1 MTEPEDRLVHSLFH
15 KVMVLFHQPT
25 GWPGWLVLA
34 TAALLALVAGGV
46 WWLVGTGTTLALL
59 VAAVQF
65 LFILGDATILWTL
78 PRLGISFGPWRG
90 QLFPLATPRILATV
104 LFAAAA
110 VWFGREWGLGL
121 ALLVQLIGSA
131 ALIWGALVE
140 PVQLQL
146 TSLTITTD
154 RLPPSARPW
163 RLLHISDIH
172 LERFGRREAQ
182 LLSYVR
188 EAKPDAILIT
198 GDYVNLSYQRDPQTH
213 EQVRQLL
220 AQLSAPL
227 GVYATLGSLAVD
239 LRDVIPPLF
248 QGLPVTLLR
257 CDCQNLEKEDSQLL
271 VLGLDCTHDI
281 PTDGRRLEALVD
293 NIPINLASQPR
304 ILLYHSPELMFQ
316 AAEQEIDLYVCG
328 HTHGGQV
335 RLPLVGALLTSS
347 QLGRQY
353 AMGHYRRGRTHLYVS
368 RGVGLEGLSAP
379 RVRLLCRPEITLIT
393 LTGADQN

>member
-1 MTEPEDRLVHSLFH
+1 MTDPEDRLVRSLFH
-15 KVMVLFHQPT
+15 KVMVLYHQPT
-25 GWPGWLVLA
+25 GWPGWLVLLA
-34 TAALLALVAGGV
+34 AALLALVAGGV
-46 WWLVGTGTTLALL
+46 WWLVGADATLALS

-65 LFILGDATILWTL
+65 LFILGDATILWSL
-78 PRLGISFGPWRG
+78 PRLAISFGPWKG

-104 LFAAAA
+104 LCAAAA

-131 ALIWGALVE
+131 ALVWGALVE
-140 PVQLQL
+140 PAQLQL
-146 TSLTITTD
+146 TSLSVTTD
-154 RLPPSARPW
+154 RLPPDARPW
-163 RLLHISDIH
+163 RLLHITDIH

-182 LLSYVR
+182 LLNHVR
-188 EAKPDAILIT
+188 ETRPDAILLT

-213 EQVRQLL
+213 QQVRQLL
-220 AQLSAPL
+220 SQLSAPF

-239 LRDVIPPLF
+239 LRGVVPPLF

-257 CDCQNLEKEDSQLL
+257 CDCQLLEADDSRLL
-271 VLGLDCTHDI
+271 LLGLDCTHDI
-281 PTDGRRLEALVD
+281 PTDGRRLQALTA
-293 NIPINLASQPR
+293 NIPTHLADCPR
-304 ILLYHSPELMFQ
+304 ILLYHSPELMLQ

-379 RVRLLCRPEITLIT
+379 RVRFLCRPEITLIT
-393 LTGADQN
+393 LTGADQK